1 MSKRKSILLD
11 ENPLDMDL
19 TPKSKSGAG
28 RRGRKRMTGDEK
40 LIQTTVL
47 FSREQLDWLYD
58 VCADARRDGGK
69 PMKKAYL
76 FRAFVDL
83 AREKELDLR
92 GCRTEEDLRERV
104 AELFK

>member
-1 MSKRKSILLD
+1 MSKRKSILMED
-11 ENPLDMDL
+11 NPLEMDL
-19 TPKSKSGAG
+19 TPKKGK
-28 RRGRKRMTGDEK
+28 RGRKRMTGDEK

-58 VCADARRDGGK
+58 VCADARKDGGK

-76 FRAFVDL
+76 FRAFVDW

-92 GCRTEEDLRERV
+92 GCRSEEDLRERV
-104 AELFK
+104 GELFK

>member
-19 TPKSKSGAG
+19 TPKKKKT
-28 RRGRKRMTGDEK
+28 RGRKRMTGDEK

-47 FSREQLDWLYD
+47 FSRDQLDWLYD
-58 VCADARRDGGK
+58 VCADARRGGGK

-76 FRAFVDL
+76 FRAFVDM

-104 AELFK
+104 GELFK